1 MPRGGGLPEVLTTDK
16 PNPVGRKYV
25 IMGVTGCGKSTI
37 GSLLARQLGAQ
48 FLDGDD
54 LHPAANIAKMSAGQP
69 LNDADRAPWLDRIG
83 QRLGAVDGA
92 VIMACSALKQ
102 SYRDRIRDQ
111 AGCPVTFLL
120 LQGSRA
126 VIESRMALRA
136 GHFMPT
142 SLLDSQFATL
152 EPFSA
157 AESFVV
163 VDIDQSAAA
172 IVAALSAQ
180 IAQE

>member
-1 MPRGGGLPEVLTTDK
+1 
-16 PNPVGRKYV
+16 
-25 IMGVTGCGKSTI
+25 MGVTGGGKSTI
-37 GSLLARQLGAQ
+37 GALLAKQLGAR

-54 LHPAANIAKMSAGQP
+54 LHPAANIAKMSSGQP

-83 QRLGAVDGA
+83 QQIAAVDGA
-92 VIMACSALKQ
+92 VIMACSALKR
-102 SYRDRIRDQ
+102 SYRDRIRQQ
-111 AGCPVTFLL
+111 AGCSVTFLL

-152 EPFSA
+152 EPFG
-157 AESFVV
+157 AEEGFVT
-163 VDIDQSAAA
+163 VDIDQSVAAV
-172 IVAALSAQ
+172 VAALADGIGQ
-180 IAQE
+180 A

>member
-1 MPRGGGLPEVLTTDK
+1 
-16 PNPVGRKYV
+16 
-25 IMGVTGCGKSTI
+25 MGVTGCGKSTI
-37 GSLLARQLGAQ
+37 GALLAKQLGAR

-54 LHPAANIAKMSAGQP
+54 LHPAANIAKMSSGQP

-83 QRLGAVDGA
+83 QQIAAADGA
-92 VIMACSALKQ
+92 VIMACSALKR
-102 SYRDRIRDQ
+102 SYRDRIRQQ

-152 EPFSA
+152 EPFG
-157 AESFVV
+157 AEEAFVT
-163 VDIDQSAAA
+163 VDIDQSVAAV
-172 IVAALSAQ
+172 VAALADGIGQ
-180 IAQE
+180 A

>member
-1 MPRGGGLPEVLTTDK
+1 
-16 PNPVGRKYV
+16 
-25 IMGVTGCGKSTI
+25 MGVTGCGKSTI
-37 GSLLARQLGAQ
+37 GALLAKQLGAR

-54 LHPAANIAKMSAGQP
+54 LHPAANIAKMSSGQP

-83 QRLGAVDGA
+83 QRIAAVDGA
-92 VIMACSALKQ
+92 VIMACSALKR
-102 SYRDRIRDQ
+102 SYRDRIRQQ

-152 EPFSA
+152 EPFG
-157 AESFVV
+157 AEEAFVT
-163 VDIDQSAAA
+163 VDIDQSVAAV
-172 IVAALSAQ
+172 VAALADGIGQ
-180 IAQE
+180 A

>member
-1 MPRGGGLPEVLTTDK
+1 M
-16 PNPVGRKYV
+16 GRKCV

-37 GSLLARQLGAQ
+37 GSLLAKQLKAT

-54 LHPAANIAKMSAGQP
+54 LHPAANIAKMSSGLP
-69 LNDADRAPWLDRIG
+69 LNDGDRAPWLDRIG
-83 QRLGAVDGA
+83 QSLGAVDGA
-92 VIMACSALKQ
+92 VIVACSALKQ
-102 SYRDRIRDQ
+102 SYRDRIRRQ
-111 AGCPVTFLL
+111 AGGPVTFLL

-152 EPFSA
+152 EPFGVG
-157 AESFVV
+157 ESFVV
-163 VDIDQSAAA
+163 VDIDQSVAA
-172 IVAALSAQ
+172 IVAALSDG
-180 IAQE
+180 IGRG